1 MENINDLE
9 DTTTPSVIEEVVAEA
24 PVEETA
30 PVQEEATPV
39 VEPVVEEPVV
49 EDTVVEEQEVIGK
62 PQYGSETVTGVGPLE
77 TGAIGVT
84 QQKREP
90 KKQEPKAKKQNTE
103 DKVALHSTRNVTWP
117 EVGKVYRGYN
127 IVSKAAAEQWL
138 TRDHIRVAT
147 PEEVAKAFGK

>member
-9 DTTTPSVIEEVVAEA
+9 ETTTPSVTEEVVAEA

-30 PVQEEATPV
+30 PVQEEATPE
-39 VEPVVEEPVV
+39 VEPVVEEP
-49 EDTVVEEQEVIGK
+49 VVEEQEVIGK

-127 IVSKAAAEQWL
+127 VVSKSAADQWL
-138 TRDHIRVAT
+138 TRDHIRIAT

>member
-9 DTTTPSVIEEVVAEA
+9 ETTTPSVVEDVVAEA

-30 PVQEEATPV
+30 PVQEEPTPA
-39 VEPVVEEPVV
+39 VEPVVEQ
-49 EDTVVEEQEVIGK
+49 VVEEQEVIGK
-62 PQYGSETVTGVGPLE
+62 PQYDSETVTGVGPLE

-90 KKQEPKAKKQNTE
+90 KRVAPKAKKENTE
-103 DKVALHSTRNVTWP
+103 EKVALHSTRNVTWP

-127 IVSKAAAEQWL
+127 VVSKSAADKWL
-138 TRDHIRVAT
+138 TRDHIRIAT

>member
-30 PVQEEATPV
+30 PVQEETTPA
-39 VEPVVEEPVV
+39 VEPVVEEP
-49 EDTVVEEQEVIGK
+49 VVEEQEVIGK

-127 IVSKAAAEQWL
+127 IVSKSAAEQWL
-138 TRDHIRVAT
+138 TRDHVRIAT
-147 PEEVAKAFGK
+147 AEEVAKAFGK

>member
-9 DTTTPSVIEEVVAEA
+9 ETTTPSTIEDVVAEA

-30 PVQEEATPV
+30 PVQEDPTPV
-39 VEPVVEEPVV
+39 VEPIVEETVEEPA
-49 EDTVVEEQEVIGK
+49 VEEQEVIGK
-62 PQYGSETVTGVGPLE
+62 PQYDAETVTGVGPLE

-90 KKQEPKAKKQNTE
+90 KRPAPKPKKENTE
-103 DKVALHSTRNVTWP
+103 EKVALHSTRNVTWP

-127 IVSKAAAEQWL
+127 VVSKTAADKWL
-138 TRDHIRVAT
+138 TRDHIRIAT

>member
-9 DTTTPSVIEEVVAEA
+9 ETTTDSVIEDVVAEA

-30 PVQEEATPV
+30 PVQEEPTPV
-39 VEPVVEEPVV
+39 VEPVVEESV
-49 EDTVVEEQEVIGK
+49 EEEQEVIGK
-62 PQYGSETVTGVGPLE
+62 PQYDSETVTGVGPLE

-90 KKQEPKAKKQNTE
+90 KKAAPKPKKENTE
-103 DKVALHSTRNVTWP
+103 EKVALHSTRNVTWP

-127 IVSKAAAEQWL
+127 VVSKTAADKWL
-138 TRDHIRVAT
+138 TRDHIRIAT

>member
-9 DTTTPSVIEEVVAEA
+9 ETTTPSVIEDVVVET
-24 PVEETA
+24 PVEDTE
-30 PVQEEATPV
+30 PVQDEPTPV
-39 VEPVVEEPVV
+39 VEPIVEESVDEEPVV
-49 EDTVVEEQEVIGK
+49 AEQEVIGK
-62 PQYGSETVTGVGPLE
+62 PQYGSDTVTGVGPLE

-90 KKQEPKAKKQNTE
+90 KKPAPKAKKENTE
-103 DKVALHSTRNVTWP
+103 EKVALHSTRNVTWP

-127 IVSKAAAEQWL
+127 VVSKTAADKWL
-138 TRDHIRVAT
+138 TRDHIRIAT

>member
-9 DTTTPSVIEEVVAEA
+9 ETTTPSVIEEVVTEA
-24 PVEETA
+24 PVEETV
-30 PVQEEATPV
+30 PVQEEATPE
-39 VEPVVEEPVV
+39 VEPVVEEP
-49 EDTVVEEQEVIGK
+49 VVEEQEVIGK

-90 KKQEPKAKKQNTE
+90 KKQESKAKKQNTE

-127 IVSKAAAEQWL
+127 VVSKSAAEQWL

>member
-9 DTTTPSVIEEVVAEA
+9 ETTTPSVIEDVVAEA

-30 PVQEEATPV
+30 PVQEEPTPA
-39 VEPVVEEPVV
+39 VEPVVEQ
-49 EDTVVEEQEVIGK
+49 VVEEQEVIGK
-62 PQYGSETVTGVGPLE
+62 PQYDSETVTGVGPLE

-90 KKQEPKAKKQNTE
+90 KRVAPKAKKENTE
-103 DKVALHSTRNVTWP
+103 EKVALHSTRNVTWP

-127 IVSKAAAEQWL
+127 VVSKSAADKWL
-138 TRDHIRVAT
+138 TRDHIRIAT